1 MNLARST
8 FYNEPAS
15 QSFGD
20 AKIVEKIGEICADY
34 PRYGLC
40 LWCKLRQARPPH
52 PCPQEVGKQCHCC
65 RLCERECH
73 LAAMKPQRIENRDCY
88 PAK

>member
-1 MNLARST
+1 MSKK
-8 FYNEPAS
+8 PWV
-15 QSFGD
+15 
-20 AKIVEKIGEICADY
+20 K

-40 LWCKLRQARPPH
+40 LWCKLRYARPPH
-52 PCPQEVGKQCHCC
+52 PCPQELGKQCHCC
-65 RLCERECH
+65 RLCERECR